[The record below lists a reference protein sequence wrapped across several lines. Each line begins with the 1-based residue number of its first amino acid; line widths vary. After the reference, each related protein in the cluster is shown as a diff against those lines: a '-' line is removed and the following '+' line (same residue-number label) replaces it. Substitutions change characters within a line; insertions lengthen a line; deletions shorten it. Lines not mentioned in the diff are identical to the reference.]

1 MPPRGWYKFVLTL
14 LFGFCLGIILGIT
27 SSALLFYL
35 MPPQWLEN
43 GFADRKTRQE
53 ETLSRRACR
62 KEGLIETFYSD
73 TNRVEICACWPD
85 GGAHTGVGVMV
96 SCWDYERRGFS
107 ELGV

>member
-1 MPPRGWYKFVLTL
+1 MPPRRWYKFVLTL
-14 LFGFCLGIILGIT
+14 LFGFFLGIVLGIT

-35 MPPQWLEN
+35 MPTQWLEN
-43 GFADRKTRQE
+43 GFADRKTRLE
-53 ETLSRRACR
+53 DTLLRRACR
-62 KEGLIETFYSD
+62 KEGLTETFYSD